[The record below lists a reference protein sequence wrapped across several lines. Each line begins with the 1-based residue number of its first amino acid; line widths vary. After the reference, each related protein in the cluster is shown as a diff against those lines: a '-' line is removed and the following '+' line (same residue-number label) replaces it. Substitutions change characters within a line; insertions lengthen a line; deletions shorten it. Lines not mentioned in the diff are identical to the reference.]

1 MKQVMDASMILHNM
15 IVKDEW
21 EEYDINFDFSC
32 DGPSND
38 VLTPNF
44 NGYHEAFRRYL
55 ERRTHMC
62 QKKIHRH
69 LQADLVEHVCE
80 HFGCK
85 K

>member
-1 MKQVMDASMILHNM
+1 MHNM
-15 IVKDEW
+15 IVEYKQN
-21 EEYDINFDFSC
+21 EYDANFDYLY
-32 DGPSND
+32 DPSND
-38 VLTPNF
+38 VSTSEVLNR
-44 NGYHEAFRRYL
+44 YHETFRRYL